1 MQDQP
6 RSFFASR
13 RRVIGYLGAAA
24 LAPLVP
30 TPALGEGR
38 APTPR
43 MTEGPFYPRMFP
55 EDSDADLTRVAGRAG
70 RARGTPLEVTGR
82 VVDRAGRAIGGARVE
97 IWQCDALGQYH
108 HVGEPES
115 SVDPHF
121 QGFGVVV
128 ADADGRYR
136 FQTIKPVP
144 YPGRTPHIHFAVRP
158 DFDEPFITQ
167 LYVQGEPRNAGD
179 GLFSSIPPEQRR
191 LVLAD
196 FTATGTNLAA
206 RFDIILGATP
216 RG

>member
-1 MQDQP
+1 MDK
-6 RSFFASR
+6 FDSR
-13 RRVIGYLGAAA
+13 RRIIGYLGAAA

-55 EDSDADLTRVAGRAG
+55 EDSDADLTRVTGRNA
-70 RARGTPLEVTGR
+70 RAQGTPLEVFGR
-82 VVDRAGRAIGGARVE
+82 VVDRTGRAIAGARVE

-121 QGFGVVV
+121 QGFGAVI

-144 YPGRTPHIHFAVRP
+144 YPGRTPHIHFTVA
-158 DFDEPFITQ
+158 
-167 LYVQGEPRNAGD
+167 QGERRRLTSQMFVEGEPGNERD
-179 GLFSSIPPEQRR
+179 GLYRR
-191 LVLAD
+191 LGRDAQLVTMRLAQSGATLRGQLDIVLA
-196 FTATGTNLAA
+196 
-206 RFDIILGATP
+206 
-216 RG
+216 